1 MKINIVSE
9 SEEALEGYRKILVK
23 DQGIDFADISDNEC
37 EFILAN
43 KILNHFDYKNIT
55 DCLVSVRKKLRIGGK
70 IVIGGTDIRMFTT
83 NVINNLMST
92 EDASE
97 VVANCK
103 SMSDVTQTANI
114 ISQLDLKVI
123 TTQINGIY
131 YEITAE
137 R

>member
-1 MKINIVSE
+1 MKIQLTIPNQQKI
-9 SEEALEGYRKILVK
+9 EGIREIAVK
-23 DQGIDFADISDNEC
+23 NGNIDFEDISDNEC
-37 EFILAN
+37 EYILAD

-55 DCLVSVRKKLRIGGK
+55 DCLVSLRKKLRIGGK
-70 IVIGGTDIRMFTT
+70 IVIGGIDLRMFTT

-103 SMSDVTQTANI
+103 SMSDVTQIANI

>member
-9 SEEALEGYRKILVK
+9 FEEALEGYRKILVT

-55 DCLVSVRKKLRIGGK
+55 DCLVNIRKKLRIGGK
-70 IVIGGTDIRMFTT
+70 LVIGGIDLRMFTT
-83 NVINNLMST
+83 NVINNLISPQ
-92 EDASE
+92 DASD
-97 VVANCK
+97 VVSNSK
-103 SMSDVTQTANI
+103 SMSIVTETVNL

-123 TTQINGIY
+123 TTQIKGIH

>member
-9 SEEALEGYRKILVK
+9 SEEALQGYRKILVK
-23 DQGIDFADISDNEC
+23 DQAIDFADISDNEC

-55 DCLVSVRKKLRIGGK
+55 DCLVNIRKKLRIGGK
-70 IVIGGTDIRMFTT
+70 LVIGGIDLRMFTT
-83 NVINNLMST
+83 NVINNLISPQ
-92 EDASE
+92 DASD
-97 VVANCK
+97 VVSNSK
-103 SMSDVTQTANI
+103 SMSIVTETVNL

-123 TTQINGIY
+123 TTQINGIH

>member
-23 DQGIDFADISDNEC
+23 DQAIDFADISDNEC

-55 DCLVSVRKKLRIGGK
+55 DCLVNIRKKLRIGGK
-70 IVIGGTDIRMFTT
+70 LVIGGIDLRMFTT
-83 NVINNLMST
+83 NVINNLISPQ
-92 EDASE
+92 DASD
-97 VVANCK
+97 VVSNSK
-103 SMSDVTQTANI
+103 SMSIVTETVNL

-123 TTQINGIY
+123 TTQINGIH

>member
-1 MKINIVSE
+1 MKIQLTIPNQQKI
-9 SEEALEGYRKILVK
+9 EGIREIAVK
-23 DQGIDFADISDNEC
+23 NGNIDFEDISDNEC
-37 EFILAN
+37 EYILAD

-55 DCLVSVRKKLRIGGK
+55 DCLVSLRKKLRIGGK
-70 IVIGGTDIRMFTT
+70 IVIGGIDLRMFTT

-114 ISQLDLKVI
+114 ISQLGLKVI

>member
-23 DQGIDFADISDNEC
+23 DQAIDFADISDNEC

-55 DCLVSVRKKLRIGGK
+55 DSLVNIRKKLRIGGK
-70 IVIGGTDIRMFTT
+70 LVIGGIDLRMFTT
-83 NVINNLMST
+83 NVINNLISPQ
-92 EDASE
+92 DASD
-97 VVANCK
+97 VVSNSK
-103 SMSDVTQTANI
+103 SMSIVTETVNL

-123 TTQINGIY
+123 TTQINGIH

>member
-1 MKINIVSE
+1 
-9 SEEALEGYRKILVK
+9 
-23 DQGIDFADISDNEC
+23 
-37 EFILAN
+37 
-43 KILNHFDYKNIT
+43 
-55 DCLVSVRKKLRIGGK
+55 
-70 IVIGGTDIRMFTT
+70 
-83 NVINNLMST
+83 MST

-103 SMSDVTQTANI
+103 SMSDETQTANI
-114 ISQLDLKVI
+114 IYQHDLKVI